1 LDKAEALLRRAVQIA
16 PKGKYHFDFALVL
29 AKNKKMKEALRNMEM
44 VLSLYSGE
52 LSVEQRRIA
61 RQAIQLWKQTS
72 GPD

>member
-1 LDKAEALLRRAVQIA
+1 M
-16 PKGKYHFDFALVL
+16 VL
-29 AKNKKMKEALRNMEM
+29 AKNKKMKEALRNMET